1 MSVNFGLG
9 GGPPSAT
16 AEEQPS
22 PSVGLQALRA
32 QHSLARGLQQLVSSN
47 MADHSPSGYAFT
59 CRETLA
65 TNLSLSLTRW
75 ALGAITTLRSFG
87 SDQAPD
93 HGHASLHQLLSSLG
107 AGFGEMLGHS
117 SGSMSTI
124 VCFRVCASV
133 IAYRECVRYADRA
146 RLGKLLEG
154 LRADGDESR
163 QLEAILEVCDFLRFV
178 ASLVA

>member
-1 MSVNFGLG
+1 VPQQKSSRAPASAFRLSERSTRSHAACSSSS
-9 GGPPSAT
+9 PPT
-16 AEEQPS
+16 WPIT
-22 PSVGLQALRA
+22 LRQGTRYNA
-32 QHSLARGLQQLVSSN
+32 AR
-47 MADHSPSGYAFT
+47 
-59 CRETLA
+59 
-65 TNLSLSLTRW
+65 LSLPTTRSLTRS

>member
-1 MSVNFGLG
+1 
-9 GGPPSAT
+9 
-16 AEEQPS
+16 
-22 PSVGLQALRA
+22 
-32 QHSLARGLQQLVSSN
+32 
-47 MADHSPSGYAFT
+47 
-59 CRETLA
+59 
-65 TNLSLSLTRW
+65 
-75 ALGAITTLRSFG
+75 
-87 SDQAPD
+87 
-93 HGHASLHQLLSSLG
+93 
-107 AGFGEMLGHS
+107 
-117 SGSMSTI
+117 MSTI